1 MSLIKETNKGNKMQP
16 KIEDELNFF
25 KRYNMLYQKRH
36 KMMLHIKNK
45 LKIKYPNIDEIY
57 IDECSYTISTKHHVL
72 RRSKHALQT
81 FQDVPTFICQK
92 KMSPMDMTSEEFTK
106 MKEDIKND
114 YQQCLSAIYYIQF
127 RHEIRD

>member
-36 KMMLHIKNK
+36 KMMLHITNK

-57 IDECSYTISTKHHVL
+57 IDECSYTITTKHHSL

-81 FQDVPTFICQK
+81 FREAPTFICQK
-92 KMSPMDMTSEEFTK
+92 KMSPMDMTSEDFTQI
-106 MKEDIKND
+106 KEDIKDD
-114 YQQCLSAIYYIQF
+114 YQQCLSATYYIQF

>member
-1 MSLIKETNKGNKMQP
+1 MQP
-16 KIEDELNFF
+16 NIDNELAFF
-25 KRYNMLYQKRH
+25 KNYQILYDLRFENMDK
-36 KMMLHIKNK
+36 IKK
-45 LKIKYPNIDEIY
+45 ALKIKYPNIDEIY
-57 IDECSYTISTKHHVL
+57 IDECSYTISTKHHAL

-106 MKEDIKND
+106 MKEDIKDD
-114 YQQCLSAIYYIQF
+114 YQQCLSATYYIQF